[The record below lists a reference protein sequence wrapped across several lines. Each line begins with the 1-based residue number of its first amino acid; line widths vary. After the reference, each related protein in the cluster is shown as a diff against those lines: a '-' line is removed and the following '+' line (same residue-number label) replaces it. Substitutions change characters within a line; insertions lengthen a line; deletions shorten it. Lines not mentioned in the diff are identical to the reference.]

1 MWFRVE
7 RNEPMV
13 VGLQS
18 LPLYMDN
25 YDHFVVAGE

>member
-7 RNEPMV
+7 RNEQMV

-25 YDHFVVAGE
+25 YDNFVVAGE